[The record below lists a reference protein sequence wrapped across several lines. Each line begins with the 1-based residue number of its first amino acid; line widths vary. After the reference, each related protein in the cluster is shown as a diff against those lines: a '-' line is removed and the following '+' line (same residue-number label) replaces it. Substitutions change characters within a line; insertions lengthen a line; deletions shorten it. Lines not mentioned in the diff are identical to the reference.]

1 MRPIRAQNPKVA
13 AIADS
18 GETDQL
24 NSALSEC
31 NDVAS
36 FPSLLMR
43 ACFPRRQRDGEL
55 EQKAGDA
62 LNMALTSQAVWH
74 NLGSLV
80 AAATAW
86 LPFCMLFLSSG
97 FQKKFDGLYFPHFG
111 GPRKPG
117 QFR

>member
-13 AIADS
+13 ALATVVR
-18 GETDQL
+18 TDQL

-43 ACFPRRQRDGEL
+43 ACFPRQQRNGEF

-62 LNMALTSQAVWH
+62 LNMALTSQAV
-74 NLGSLV
+74 
-80 AAATAW
+80 
-86 LPFCMLFLSSG
+86 
-97 FQKKFDGLYFPHFG
+97 
-111 GPRKPG
+111 
-117 QFR
+117 